1 MSETKQSPAEHL
13 EENGNSQSPAA
24 VTASSAAA
32 RFEHRQRDLSWQE
45 ALKEG
50 KWPLAWCKSPE
61 EPCCWTSLL
70 NPWPALGMYM
80 FFICITW
87 GFDGLAG
94 NAVVSIAEFRKDYGT
109 FYEGE
114 YIIDANWQL
123 GFQAATLFGSLD
135 PFAF

>member
-1 MSETKQSPAEHL
+1 
-13 EENGNSQSPAA
+13 
-24 VTASSAAA
+24 
-32 RFEHRQRDLSWQE
+32 
-45 ALKEG
+45 
-50 KWPLAWCKSPE
+50 
-61 EPCCWTSLL
+61 
-70 NPWPALGMYM
+70 M

-94 NAVVSIAEFRKDYGT
+94 NAVVSIAEFREDYGQ

-135 PFAF
+135 PFPFRL